1 MALSWILQDE
11 TLADRFLALTGLSPD
26 ALRDAVHTRDAQG
39 AVLDFLA
46 GNDGDLLA
54 AADGI
59 GVPPEA
65 IVAARGDLAGR
76 TWEP

>member
-26 ALRDAVHTRDAQG
+26 ALRDAVHTRDTQG

-76 TWEP
+76 IWEP